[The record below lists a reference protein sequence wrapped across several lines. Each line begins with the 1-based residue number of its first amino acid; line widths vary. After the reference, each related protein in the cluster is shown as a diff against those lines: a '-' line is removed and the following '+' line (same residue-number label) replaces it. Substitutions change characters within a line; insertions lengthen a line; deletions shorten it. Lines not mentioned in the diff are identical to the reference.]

1 MEAMEAMGAMEQT
14 QQVEVRVEV
23 HKFGG
28 TSVGSAERMRG
39 AAKLIQAAAARCRPV
54 VVASAMAGV
63 TNQLVTGALEAR
75 AGDRKHAID
84 LVQQLRDRH
93 LAALRELVGVSPP
106 VEVERSILA
115 LLDELKGLLDAVT
128 LLKELTPRTYDKIL
142 PIGEKLAVLL
152 LAVALREVGVPAEAV
167 DADTFLETD
176 DRFGEASPLPGVS
189 ERAIVGA
196 LRPRL
201 ARGVVPV
208 VTGFCGRGPDGAT
221 TILGRGGSDYSAT
234 ILAGGLRA
242 DEVTIWTDVSGVFTA
257 DPRAVP
263 EARVIAQLNYREAAE
278 MSFYGAKV
286 LHQRTMIPVASLD
299 IPVWIRNSMRPD
311 DVGTV
316 VNSQFTP
323 GSHPVKAI
331 TAVQDHALLSL
342 EGKGMAG
349 VPGVAARLFGALAAL
364 EISVTMISQSS
375 SEASICLAV
384 PGAQADKAE
393 AALKRAFRDELS
405 RGEVEEVVVRRGVSI
420 LAAVGL
426 GMAGAHGTA
435 AKLFSALARKSVSVL
450 AIAQGSSEL
459 NISAAIDARDTAP
472 ALQAI
477 HGAFALHRI
486 DTGTA
491 TPRGLDIILLGCGQI
506 GRALIDLIISRAASF
521 ARFELEPRVVA
532 VADRGAFVLSPRG
545 LSVEALE
552 RLQATKAAR
561 QSLAALPD
569 ATLLKSPS
577 DLISAVTEFR
587 LSRPVLIDVSD
598 SDDAFDAFT
607 LALTSGCDVISANKK
622 PLAVADDRYADLQR
636 LLRAQGR
643 LLKAETTVGA
653 GLPVMDTLEM
663 LLATGDQLLTAEGC
677 LSGTLG
683 FVMSA
688 LERGVPLSS
697 AVEDAMRRGYTEP
710 DPVADLSGAD
720 VARKAVILGRLSG
733 LAPSLSHLNAQ
744 SLVDPGLSGLPTATL
759 LDHLRR
765 DYDGPI
771 AQQVAAAHA
780 EGKVLRYVARI
791 TPHLIRVGPQ
801 AVPKDSAL
809 GRLQGSDNM
818 IVFTS
823 DRYHDRPLVVTGPGA
838 GVAVTAMGVLGD
850 LLRVAAQ
857 RS

>member
-1 MEAMEAMGAMEQT
+1 MEHQHT
-14 QQVEVRVEV
+14 VDIRVEI

-28 TSVGSAERMRG
+28 TSVGSAERMQGVAQLIRG
-39 AAKLIQAAAARCRPV
+39 VTPRCRPV

-63 TNQLVTGALEAR
+63 TNQLVAGALEAR

-84 LVQQLRDRH
+84 LVDQLRTRH
-93 LAALRELVGVSPP
+93 LHALRQLAGVSPP
-106 VEVERSILA
+106 IEVERSINA
-115 LLDELKGLLDAVT
+115 LLDELKGLLDATT

-152 LAVALREVGVPAEAV
+152 LSVALREAGVPAEAV

-176 DRFGEASPLPGVS
+176 GRFGESSPLPGVS
-189 ERAIVGA
+189 ERSIDGA

-201 ARGVVPV
+201 LRGVVPV

-257 DPRAVP
+257 DPRSVP
-263 EARVIAQLNYREAAE
+263 EARVIEQLNYREAAE

-286 LHQRTMIPVASLD
+286 LHQRTMIPVSGLN
-299 IPVWIRNSMRPD
+299 IPVWIRNSMKPD
-311 DVGTV
+311 DLGTV
-316 VNSQFTP
+316 VNGRFTP

-331 TAVQDHALLSL
+331 SAVQDQALLSI

-349 VPGVAARLFGALAAL
+349 VPGVAARVFSALAAL
-364 EISVTMISQSS
+364 EISATMISQSS

-384 PGAQADKAE
+384 PGFQADKAE
-393 AALKRAFRDELS
+393 SAIKKAFRDELS
-405 RGEVEEVVVRRGVSI
+405 RGEVEEVSVRRNVSI
-420 LAAVGL
+420 IAAVGL

-435 AKLFSALARKSVSVL
+435 ARLFTALAQRDVSVL

-459 NISAAIDARDTAP
+459 NISAAIDAQDTHT
-472 ALQAI
+472 ALRAI
-477 HGAFALHRI
+477 HQAFALHRI
-486 DTGTA
+486 DTGVA
-491 TPRGLDIILLGCGQI
+491 SPRGLDVILLGCGQI
-506 GRALIDLIISRAASF
+506 GRALLRLISSRAASF

-532 VADRGAFVLSPRG
+532 VADRGAYLLNPAGLTPDTLDRLIEAKSQRQPLASLDGAVLLNHPR
-545 LSVEALE
+545 
-552 RLQATKAAR
+552 
-561 QSLAALPD
+561 
-569 ATLLKSPS
+569 
-577 DLISAVTEFR
+577 DLIDAATQFR

-598 SDDAFDAFT
+598 AADSFDAFSA
-607 LALTSGCDVISANKK
+607 ALSSGCDVITANKK
-622 PLAVADDRYADLQR
+622 PLAVPDALFDALQR
-636 LLRAQGR
+636 SVLTHGR

-653 GLPVMDTLEM
+653 GLPVVDTLEM
-663 LLATGDQLLTAEGC
+663 LLATGDQLFSAEGC

-683 FVMSA
+683 FVMSQ
-688 LERGVPLSS
+688 LERGVLLSD
-697 AVEDAMRRGYTEP
+697 AVIDAMQRGYTEP

-720 VARKAVILGRLSG
+720 VARKAIILGRLSG
-733 LAPSLSHLNAQ
+733 LAPALSSLSSQ
-744 SLVDPGLSGLPTATL
+744 SLVDPSLSGLSTDAL
-759 LDHLRR
+759 LEHLRR

-780 EGKVLRYVARI
+780 NGDVLRYIARI
-791 TPHLIRVGPQ
+791 TPNHISVGPQ
-801 AVPKDSAL
+801 AVPKDSPI

-823 DRYHDRPLVVTGPGA
+823 ERYHDRPLVITGPGA
-838 GVAVTAMGVLGD
+838 GVDVTAMGVLGD
-850 LLRVAAQ
+850 LLRVAAE